1 MINPKPSLMTTVAT
15 PTSLI
20 EEVAISGLCA
30 LTSPM
35 HNILKLE
42 ASPNRDK
49 LRLEIAAT
57 VFR

>member
-1 MINPKPSLMTTVAT
+1 MINPKPSLTTTVAT

-30 LTSPM
+30 LTLPM

-42 ASPNRDK
+42 ASPNCDK
-49 LRLEIAAT
+49 LHLEVAAT